1 MALALLVV
9 AAAGLWLVVFLVPR
23 EKARSIERWRDQLS
37 ATADD
42 RRGAIERWVGERF
55 GDARVV
61 AGYPAVVGI
70 PAGSPGAGEDTR
82 ACLNGIIALVAVQA
96 DYLSAA
102 VVAADGRTVAGF
114 GEEHGLSPKEL
125 DLARQCTSAGH
136 ALVSFDLRD
145 GTKPVVRFLSPI
157 FSRASAPASGA
168 VLLTADPESWL
179 VPFLRHQAVL
189 SDTAET
195 VLLQKEGDD
204 VVFLTPLRHSAAKP
218 LTFRRPLSAPGFSAA
233 AAFAGREE
241 FGEYVDYRGASVF
254 ATARRIRGTPW
265 GLVVKVDREE
275 ALSEYRRWRAGALA
289 GLGLAL
295 LTAGGLGYGA
305 WHRGRLLA
313 REAAAGNER
322 RLAELVNAAN
332 NAVFVLSVE
341 GRVLQANR
349 RAKEL
354 YGYSED
360 ELRGMTATDLRAP
373 ETREGAMEVVRQA
386 AEGGL
391 VVVET
396 VHRRRDGSAFPVEVS
411 IHHGDVQGE
420 RFLLAAVRDM
430 TVQRAVEA
438 RIRTLNRLLRTI
450 SEINQLVVRERDRDR
465 MLKEAC
471 RILVEH
477 GEFRMAWVGFADE
490 ASGRVV
496 PAAWAGH
503 EDGYL
508 SSVTIRF
515 DDTPLGRGPIGA
527 TIREGRAV
535 VVNYWETDERVAP
548 WLEEARRRGYRS
560 FATCPIT
567 VAGRVAGV
575 LTVYMGET
583 GAFDAEVTDL
593 LAELSGDIAFAIES
607 LDVAEKREAAEGALH
622 ESEIKFHDLF
632 NNAEVGM
639 FRTRLD
645 GSKILEM
652 NERFL
657 EIFGRTRAEMGGS
670 ASVIHWADPAE
681 RVEMR
686 RRLEA
691 EGHVRDFECRMLTKQ
706 GEVRHCLASLRLDGE
721 QGVLEGSIVDITER
735 RNAEEALRENREMLR
750 ESQAIAGLGS
760 YVLDISAGVWKS
772 SDVLDALF
780 GIDESYERSVEGWA
794 ALGHPDDRAA
804 MVDYFANEVLGKG
817 QAFDKEYRIIR
828 RNDGSVRWVHGL
840 GKLEFDPS
848 GRPLRMH
855 GTIQDITE
863 RKRADEELRASE
875 AKYRTLVEN
884 IPQKI
889 FIKDRSF
896 RWVSINENLARDLG
910 IRPEEAV
917 AKTDADFFPPE
928 FAAKYHADDV
938 RIMETGRTEE
948 LEERYTQ
955 GGRKTW
961 VNTIKTPVR
970 DMNGEIVGLLGI
982 FWDITERKRA
992 EDLKA
997 AIYEISEAAQQAPSL
1012 DDFFAAVHR
1021 IVGRLMEAR
1030 NFYVALYDA
1039 TTNLLSFPYF
1049 VDEVDERP
1057 DPFPADRGVTSHVV
1071 HSGQPLLAT
1080 QEVLRDFERRGEIK
1094 PLGAAFV
1101 DWLGVPL
1108 RVQGRVIGVLAV
1120 QSYSGK
1126 VRYSEAD
1133 KEALSY
1139 VSAQVAQAIER
1150 KRAENAL
1157 RESEARFRQSIEAFS
1172 DGFVL
1177 LDEKGAIIE
1186 WNAALERINGITRAE
1201 ALGKPLWDV
1210 EWRVYLPERRTP
1222 ERYDFVKRSILET
1235 LRTGRL
1241 PSPPPPDQI
1250 DIVSVDGRRRTVSQ
1264 SVFVIGTEKGFRVG
1278 LVIRDIT
1285 DLIELEGQLR
1295 QAQKMEAVG
1304 SLAGG
1309 VAHDFNNLL
1318 QALLS
1323 QTQLLHTHADEP
1335 ERVKALGL
1343 ELGQQISHG
1352 ASLTR
1357 QLLLFSRRE
1366 TTRPELFDL
1375 NDAVRD
1381 ATKMVRRLVRANIA
1395 LEIDLAPEP
1404 LPLTA
1409 DRGQLDQV
1417 LVNLSVNASDA
1428 MPEGGTLTIRT
1439 GALGGDRVWLSVAD
1453 TGAGI
1458 PESISDRIFEPFFT
1472 TKGAGKGTGLGLSV
1486 VHGIVIRHGGT
1497 IEVESEVGR
1506 GTTFT
1511 VILPKGGSGEFAA
1524 VTAVP
1529 EATSELPT
1537 GRGERILVVEDE
1549 DAAREGLRDIL
1560 RGIGYE
1566 VLAAA
1571 SGEEALE
1578 LPAEPPFDVL
1588 LTDLMLPGIAGSRL
1602 AAALQERW
1610 PRLKVILMS
1619 GYTEDEAV
1627 RTGVGEGN
1635 VRFLQ
1640 KPFDMTRLAREMR
1653 EALEEAPG
1661 PDLPV

>member
-1 MALALLVV
+1 M
-9 AAAGLWLVVFLVPR
+9 
-23 EKARSIERWRDQLS
+23 
-37 ATADD
+37 
-42 RRGAIERWVGERF
+42 
-55 GDARVV
+55 
-61 AGYPAVVGI
+61 
-70 PAGSPGAGEDTR
+70 
-82 ACLNGIIALVAVQA
+82 
-96 DYLSAA
+96 
-102 VVAADGRTVAGF
+102 
-114 GEEHGLSPKEL
+114 
-125 DLARQCTSAGH
+125 
-136 ALVSFDLRD
+136 
-145 GTKPVVRFLSPI
+145 
-157 FSRASAPASGA
+157 
-168 VLLTADPESWL
+168 
-179 VPFLRHQAVL
+179 
-189 SDTAET
+189 
-195 VLLQKEGDD
+195 
-204 VVFLTPLRHSAAKP
+204 
-218 LTFRRPLSAPGFSAA
+218 
-233 AAFAGREE
+233 
-241 FGEYVDYRGASVF
+241 
-254 ATARRIRGTPW
+254 
-265 GLVVKVDREE
+265 
-275 ALSEYRRWRAGALA
+275 
-289 GLGLAL
+289 
-295 LTAGGLGYGA
+295 
-305 WHRGRLLA
+305 
-313 REAAAGNER
+313 
-322 RLAELVNAAN
+322 
-332 NAVFVLSVE
+332 
-341 GRVLQANR
+341 
-349 RAKEL
+349 
-354 YGYSED
+354 
-360 ELRGMTATDLRAP
+360 
-373 ETREGAMEVVRQA
+373 
-386 AEGGL
+386 
-391 VVVET
+391 
-396 VHRRRDGSAFPVEVS
+396 
-411 IHHGDVQGE
+411 
-420 RFLLAAVRDM
+420 
-430 TVQRAVEA
+430 
-438 RIRTLNRLLRTI
+438 
-450 SEINQLVVRERDRDR
+450 RERDRDR

-515 DDTPLGRGPIGA
+515 DDTPLGRGPTGTA
-527 TIREGRAV
+527 IREGRAV
-535 VVNYWETDERVAP
+535 VVNDWETDERVAP
-548 WLEEARRRGYRS
+548 WREEARRTRVPLLRHV
-560 FATCPIT
+560 PVT
-567 VAGRVAGV
+567 VGGRVAGA

-593 LAELSGDIAFAIES
+593 LAELAGDIAFAIES

-721 QGVLEGSIVDITER
+721 QGGLEGSIVDITER
-735 RNAEEALRENREMLR
+735 KNAEEALRENREMLR

-1012 DDFFAAVHR
+1012 DDLFAAVHR

-1071 HSGQPLLAT
+1071 HTRSTAAGDPGGPPGFRAAGRDQAAGRGFRGLARRAAQGAGHGHRRARGAELQREGALQRGGQGGA
-1080 QEVLRDFERRGEIK
+1080 ELRLRVRWRRRSRGSEPRRRCARARRGSARASRRS
-1094 PLGAAFV
+1094 PTGSSSSTSRAPSSSGTRPSSAST
-1101 DWLGVPL
+1101 GS
-1108 RVQGRVIGVLAV
+1108 RAQRRSASRCGMSSGGSTCRSGGR
-1120 QSYSGK
+1120 
-1126 VRYSEAD
+1126 R
-1133 KEALSY
+1133 
-1139 VSAQVAQAIER
+1139 
-1150 KRAENAL
+1150 
-1157 RESEARFRQSIEAFS
+1157 S
-1172 DGFVL
+1172 DT
-1177 LDEKGAIIE
+1177 ISS
-1186 WNAALERINGITRAE
+1186 
-1201 ALGKPLWDV
+1201 
-1210 EWRVYLPERRTP
+1210 
-1222 ERYDFVKRSILET
+1222 KRSILDT
-1235 LRTGRL
+1235 VRTGRL
-1241 PSPPPPDQI
+1241 PSTAGPDRHLVGRRPAPDGVAERLRDQ
-1250 DIVSVDGRRRTVSQ
+1250 DARRGSGWASSSGTSPSASSWKVSSGRRR
-1264 SVFVIGTEKGFRVG
+1264 RW
-1278 LVIRDIT
+1278 RRWAAWR
-1285 DLIELEGQLR
+1285 EG
-1295 QAQKMEAVG
+1295 
-1304 SLAGG
+1304 SPTT
-1309 VAHDFNNLL
+1309 
-1318 QALLS
+1318 S
-1323 QTQLLHTHADEP
+1323 TT
-1335 ERVKALGL
+1335 
-1343 ELGQQISHG
+1343 SC
-1352 ASLTR
+1352 
-1357 QLLLFSRRE
+1357 RRCSARRSSCTPMP
-1366 TTRPELFDL
+1366 TTR
-1375 NDAVRD
+1375 
-1381 ATKMVRRLVRANIA
+1381 
-1395 LEIDLAPEP
+1395 
-1404 LPLTA
+1404 
-1409 DRGQLDQV
+1409 
-1417 LVNLSVNASDA
+1417 
-1428 MPEGGTLTIRT
+1428 
-1439 GALGGDRVWLSVAD
+1439 
-1453 TGAGI
+1453 
-1458 PESISDRIFEPFFT
+1458 
-1472 TKGAGKGTGLGLSV
+1472 
-1486 VHGIVIRHGGT
+1486 
-1497 IEVESEVGR
+1497 
-1506 GTTFT
+1506 
-1511 VILPKGGSGEFAA
+1511 SG
-1524 VTAVP
+1524 
-1529 EATSELPT
+1529 
-1537 GRGERILVVEDE
+1537 
-1549 DAAREGLRDIL
+1549 
-1560 RGIGYE
+1560 
-1566 VLAAA
+1566 
-1571 SGEEALE
+1571 
-1578 LPAEPPFDVL
+1578 
-1588 LTDLMLPGIAGSRL
+1588 
-1602 AAALQERW
+1602 
-1610 PRLKVILMS
+1610 
-1619 GYTEDEAV
+1619 
-1627 RTGVGEGN
+1627 
-1635 VRFLQ
+1635 
-1640 KPFDMTRLAREMR
+1640 
-1653 EALEEAPG
+1653 
-1661 PDLPV
+1661 